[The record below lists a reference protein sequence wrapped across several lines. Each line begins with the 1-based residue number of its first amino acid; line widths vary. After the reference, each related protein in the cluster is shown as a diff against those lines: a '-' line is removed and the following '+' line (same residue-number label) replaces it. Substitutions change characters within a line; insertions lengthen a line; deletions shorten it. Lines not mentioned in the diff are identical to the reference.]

1 MVLWFPVVKES
12 MFFKYSDSPW
22 MLGPL
27 HYIRI
32 SFPPDLTGNL
42 QSLHFI
48 TFLLHL
54 TWPHWHPRNM
64 CGIEHVN
71 RKVYYIWFGHT
82 GIQGTS
88 AVLNMW
94 IGKFITFDSAHTGIQ
109 GTSAVLNMWTGKFI
123 TFDSAHTGIQGTSAV
138 LNMWIGKFG
147 NGRRAVSLTL

>member
-54 TWPHWHPRNM
+54 TRPHWHPRNKCGIEHVHRKVYYIWLGTHWHPRNM

-109 GTSAVLNMWTGKFI
+109 GTSAVLNMW
-123 TFDSAHTGIQGTSAV
+123 
-138 LNMWIGKFG
+138 IGKFG
-147 NGRRAVSLTL
+147 NGRKAVSLTL